1 MDWLIDWLDINT
13 FASQHVIWYYGF
25 LLWDK
30 PKQGIARRNRGIEPA
45 TIQSDKSLA
54 AEARMFQSQFSLDLT
69 QTPRVLDSQ
78 VKEVRCLIPDV
89 HSLTAVILLT
99 CSLTATGLNS
109 FTLIA
114 SRESVSGMAR
124 AQEDRQPHPHTH
136 TKTTPHTH
144 THLHTHT
151 RAWQKPKPLRN
162 HAVDRNQVAGPDSRA
177 CWPSPS
183 GLRQYGSL
191 DTAVETGDAAS
202 TVWLGSLLRR
212 WLAHSVG
219 ELCAIRT

>member
-1 MDWLIDWLDINT
+1 MLFDIMGSCSGT
-13 FASQHVIWYYGF
+13 
-25 LLWDK
+25 K
-30 PKQGIARRNRGIEPA
+30 TKQGIARRNRGIEPA

-54 AEARMFQSQFSLDLT
+54 AEARLFQSQFSLDLT

-114 SRESVSGMAR
+114 SGESVSGMAR

-136 TKTTPHTH
+136 THTKTTPHTH

-151 RAWQKPKPLRN
+151 HVP
-162 HAVDRNQVAGPDSRA
+162 DRNQ
-177 CWPSPS
+177 SP
-183 GLRQYGSL
+183 
-191 DTAVETGDAAS
+191 
-202 TVWLGSLLRR
+202 
-212 WLAHSVG
+212 
-219 ELCAIRT
+219 CAITPLTEIR